1 MQPQKNLS
9 RKDNEDGR
17 ERLWLTM
24 EPQQLQELLKELQMV
39 QDLHLEKEQNP

>member
-1 MQPQKNLS
+1 MQPEKKLSQK
-9 RKDNEDGR
+9 DHEDGR